1 MMKGAKEIWANVAER
16 NNEHRFVLAI
26 QTTSG
31 VRVAWG
37 EQAAAASKYELL
49 ELVSLERNPSICV
62 LLFFFI
68 ETLVFAE
75 RKMQKIRVIALFD
88 D

>member
-16 NNEHRFVLAI
+16 NNEHRFALAI

-37 EQAAAASKYELL
+37 ERAAAAGKYELL

-62 LLFFFI
+62 LLFFYRNSRLR
-68 ETLVFAE
+68 EKKDAE
-75 RKMQKIRVIALFD
+75 D
-88 D
+88 